1 MKKELKKILLTASV
15 SVLLIASW
23 KIVSIVQD
31 YRQDAQIYQQANQKY
46 VTNKQFQDVQTEENN
61 ESEESEMQAEHD
73 NWYEMVAVNLEE
85 LQEENP
91 DIVGWLYFETEEI
104 SYPILYS
111 GDNETYLHTAYNGKS
126 AASGSIFLDGNNAP
140 DFSDNYNIIYGHN
153 MKDLSMFGKLK
164 FYRTKEDYYETHKYF
179 QIITTDRYDRYYIKE
194 YKEVASSDP
203 IYEMTEEKKKASPET
218 IVLSTCTS
226 GENRFILHAIK
237 TDTWKR
243 ENDK

>member
-31 YRQDAQIYQQANQKY
+31 YRQEEQIYRQLNQKY
-46 VTNKQFQDVQTEENN
+46 VSNKQSQNMQPEENN
-61 ESEESEMQAEHD
+61 RAEETDGQKED

-179 QIITTDRYDRYYIKE
+179 QIIIKDRYDRYCITE
-194 YKEVASSDP
+194 YKEVAASDAV
-203 IYEMTEEKKKASPET
+203 YELTEEKKRALSET
-218 IVLSTCTS
+218 LVLSTCTS

>member
-31 YRQDAQIYQQANQKY
+31 YRQEEQIYRQLNQKY
-46 VTNKQFQDVQTEENN
+46 VSNKQSQNMQPEENN
-61 ESEESEMQAEHD
+61 RAEETDGQKED

-91 DIVGWLYFETEEI
+91 DIVGWLYFEKEEI

-203 IYEMTEEKKKASPET
+203 IYEMTEDKKKASSET

-226 GENRFILHAIK
+226 GENRFVLYAMK
-237 TDTWKR
+237 TDTEKR
-243 ENDK
+243 ENYK

>member
-31 YRQDAQIYQQANQKY
+31 YRQEEQIYRQLNQKY
-46 VTNKQFQDVQTEENN
+46 VSNKQSQNMQPEENN
-61 ESEESEMQAEHD
+61 RAEETDGQKED

-91 DIVGWLYFETEEI
+91 DIVGWLNFETEEI

-111 GDNETYLHTAYNGKS
+111 GDNETYLRTAYNGKS

-179 QIITTDRYDRYYIKE
+179 QIIIKDRYDRYCITE
-194 YKEVASSDP
+194 YKEVAASDAV
-203 IYEMTEEKKKASPET
+203 YELTEEKKRALSET
-218 IVLSTCTS
+218 LVLSTCTS

>member
-31 YRQDAQIYQQANQKY
+31 YRQEEQIYRQLNQKY
-46 VTNKQFQDVQTEENN
+46 VSNKQSQNMQPEENN
-61 ESEESEMQAEHD
+61 RAEETDGQKED

-179 QIITTDRYDRYYIKE
+179 QIITTDRYDRYYIKD

-203 IYEMTEEKKKASPET
+203 IYEMTEDKKKASSET

-226 GENRFILHAIK
+226 GENRFVLYAMK
-237 TDTWKR
+237 TDTEKR
-243 ENDK
+243 ENYK